1 MKAYALRLHPDQDLR
16 EALDDF
22 SKEYSIRAG
31 VILTCVG
38 SLKHVTLRMA
48 DENVIREF
56 DEKFEIVSL
65 VGALS
70 PDGNH
75 IHISLSD
82 KDGKTIGG
90 HLKEGCII
98 HTTAEIVIA
107 ECDGLSFS
115 REFDERTGF
124 DELTVKSFMDM

>member
-1 MKAYALRLHPDQDLR
+1 MKTYALRLCPDQDLR

-22 SKEYSIRAG
+22 SNGYSIRAA

-38 SLKHVTLRMA
+38 SLKHAVLRMA

-65 VGALS
+65 VGTLS

-75 IHISLSD
+75 IHMSLSD
-82 KDGKTIGG
+82 RGGKTIGG
-90 HLKEGCII
+90 HLKKGCII

-115 REFDERTGF
+115 RECDARTGF
-124 DELTVKSFMDM
+124 DELVIKEYN